1 MIDLLEYFKENYDKK
16 DYYKSHYFSIKDIED
31 IRDKTYFY
39 NYYDDQEIIETFKD
53 IIKPEN
59 EKNITI
65 ELEEKFILIC
75 FYLNDQGYVIR
86 EFPELL
92 KRPKSTGNSDLY
104 DFMYRQIR
112 TYIMSH
118 VENHSGTVTWDERRM
133 LINSLHFIKNGY
145 NVTSEM
151 DDLIIKITN
160 DDKSFNELSEDSKLE
175 AICNSIEY
183 LLKKNQKFI
192 EVDCSRYFD
201 LISNE
206 NITILRKILQ
216 CYRHATE
223 EDIKMRKKIDK
234 TQKLFLIRYG
244 IMIIETILNN

>member
-1 MIDLLEYFKENYDKK
+1 MIDLLEYFKENYVKNS
-16 DYYKSHYFSIKDIED
+16 YYKSHYFSIKDIED

-39 NYYDDQEIIETFKD
+39 NYYDDQEVIEAFKD

-75 FYLNDQGYVIR
+75 FYLNDQGYVIQ

-92 KRPKSTGNSDLY
+92 KRPKLTGKSDLY

-112 TYIMSH
+112 AYIMSH
-118 VENHSGTVTWDERRM
+118 VEKHSGTVTWDERRM
-133 LINSLHFIKNGY
+133 LISTLHFIKNGY

-151 DDLIIKITN
+151 DDLIVKITN
-160 DDKSFNELSEDSKLE
+160 DDKSFNELNEDSKLE

-183 LLKKNQKFI
+183 LLKKNKKFD

-201 LISNE
+201 LISND
-206 NITILRKILQ
+206 NITNLRKKLQ

-234 TQKLFLIRYG
+234 SQKLFLIRYG
-244 IMIIETILNN
+244 IMIIETILND